1 MARTTRWN
9 FYLSPDAAWEGMY
22 AACEEAR
29 FSIDFEQY
37 IFEDD
42 FLGRR
47 FIELLVRK
55 AKAGV
60 RVRLLVDAVGSRSL
74 ASSPVLRDTQRAG
87 VRVQFFNPI
96 EPWWVH
102 KLVSWFLRNHRKLL
116 IVDGSIGFIGGVG
129 IRAQAA
135 GRRDTHV
142 RIEDPVVDEFSS
154 AFEQMWEQTAAG
166 RLLFGFKNPIISDSA
181 FTLLTN
187 SPKFRQRF
195 TYQALLHHIREAKKY
210 VYLTTPYFVPDRRL
224 SRALRG
230 AARRGVEVRL
240 VVPQKSDH
248 AVTDLAS
255 RSYFGLAL
263 RAGIRIFEYQPGF
276 IHAKTFVIDDSW
288 ASVGSSNLDN
298 LSLLFN
304 YEADLASTD
313 LHFIAEVKWQF
324 IEDTKQSV
332 EVVRSEW
339 GRRSVGQ
346 KMREFLT
353 WPIHRFL

>member
-1 MARTTRWN
+1 
-9 FYLSPDAAWEGMY
+9 MY
-22 AACEEAR
+22 SACEQAR

-47 FIELLVRK
+47 FLELFVKK
-55 AKAGV
+55 AGAGV
-60 RVRLLVDAVGSRSL
+60 RVRLLADAVGSRSL
-74 ASSPVLRDTQRAG
+74 ANSPVLKDVQAAG
-87 VRVQFFNPI
+87 IHVQFFNPI
-96 EPWWVH
+96 EPWWIH
-102 KLVSWFLRNHRKLL
+102 KLISWFLRNHRKLL
-116 IVDGSIGFIGGVG
+116 VVDSGVGFIGGVG
-129 IRAQAA
+129 IKASAS

-142 RIEDPVVDEFSS
+142 RIEGPVVDEFLS
-154 AFEQMWEQTAAG
+154 AFEQMWEKTAAG
-166 RLLFGFKNPIISDSA
+166 HYMFGFKKPIVADSE

-187 SPKFRQRF
+187 SPRFRQRF
-195 TYQALLHHIREAKKY
+195 TYQTLVRKIREAKKY
-210 VYLTTPYFVPDRRL
+210 IYLTTPYFVPDRRI

-240 VVPQKSDH
+240 VVPKKSDH
-248 AVTDLAS
+248 IFTDLAGQ
-255 RSYFGLAL
+255 SYFWLAL

-276 IHAKTFVIDDSW
+276 IHAKTFVIDDAW

-304 YEADLASTD
+304 YEADVASTQPQ
-313 LHFIAEVKWQF
+313 FIESVKWQF

-332 EVVRSEW
+332 EIVRREW
-339 GRRSVGQ
+339 RKRSLLR
-346 KMREFLT
+346 KMAELAT